1 VQRGDR
7 PIVKARPGSS
17 RCLATWP
24 FAEKTIHRSWYIA
37 ELLEGLEGQVSRPPR
52 LRYVESS
59 GKFASK
65 RPEG

>member
-1 VQRGDR
+1 
-7 PIVKARPGSS
+7 
-17 RCLATWP
+17 L
-24 FAEKTIHRSWYIA
+24 AEKTIHRSWYIA
-37 ELLEGLEGQVSRPPR
+37 ELLEGLEGQVFRPPR